1 MTLRPGFPIT
11 SSSHETCKFFL
22 PEGIVNL
29 AHVDLELR
37 SSEEPCPEASPI
49 AAASSNLP
57 EQTEWSFSKAEQGQG
72 AYLENWG
79 NRMAAVTNMFNMLRE
94 RGVKRIFKVTVR
106 DDHARPCTDR
116 VIRRC
121 LDGFDVRYLDW
132 DKRDLCIDVVRAA
145 CPKIAELTLYSSGR
159 QAVLRSW
166 TAPSGLCGLNQVRTL
181 LFAFPSPQYRQEN
194 KLMVAQR
201 RSYS

>member
-1 MTLRPGFPIT
+1 M
-11 SSSHETCKFFL
+11 CKFNV
-22 PEGIVNL
+22 PEGIVTL

-37 SSEEPCPEASPI
+37 SSEEPCPEASPV

-57 EQTEWSFSKAEQGQG
+57 EQTERSFSRAEQGQG
-72 AYLENWG
+72 AYLKNWE
-79 NRMAAVTNMFNMLRE
+79 NRMVAVTNMFDMLRE
-94 RGVKRIFKVTVR
+94 RGVKQILKVTVR
-106 DDHARPCTDR
+106 DDHERPCTDR

-121 LDGFDVRYLDW
+121 LDGFDIRYLDW

-181 LFAFPSPQYRQEN
+181 LFAFPSSQCRREN
-194 KLMVAQR
+194 KLMVALCR
-201 RSYS
+201 FHS